1 MAVLGGGVVGFS
13 VVDWAAWAPGLQE
26 RTAWEAWAR
35 APWAPRGDEV
45 PALAEVPAMQRR
57 RIERLGRMAIQAACW
72 CDVQGA
78 DASAPL
84 VFASRHGDVARSVAL
99 LKSLAADEALSPTSF
114 GLSVHNAIAA
124 FHSIATGGHGNY
136 LAIAGGRGT
145 AEAACVEAA
154 GLLADGATEVR
165 VVCYEAPLP
174 AEYAGFA
181 DEAEAPFAWCWR
193 IVPAARDG
201 IRIELDWD
209 AGIATDA
216 GAAALPHALDV
227 HRFLLSDDAELRFG
241 DGDRRWRWRRHA

>member
-1 MAVLGGGVVGFS
+1 MIGFS
-13 VVDWAAWAPGLQE
+13 VMDWAAWAPGLQE
-26 RTAWEAWAR
+26 RKAWEDWAR
-35 APWAPRGDEV
+35 EPWAPRGDET

-72 CDVQGA
+72 CDEQVA
-78 DASAPL
+78 DASVPM

-99 LKSLAADEALSPTSF
+99 LKALAADEALSPTSF

-124 FHSIATGGHGNY
+124 FHSIATGGRGNY

-154 GLLADGATEVR
+154 GLLADGAAEVK
-165 VVCYEAPLP
+165 VVCYETPLP
-174 AEYAGFA
+174 AEYADFV

-193 IVPAARDG
+193 IAPLARDG

-209 AGIATDA
+209 ADA
-216 GAAALPHALDV
+216 VADAAAVALPHTLDV
-227 HRFLLSDDAELRFG
+227 HRFLLSGDAGLRFD
-241 DGDRRWRWRRHA
+241 DGGCRWHWRRHG